1 MPWIEQDPSGFYH
14 VAFRFQGRRFRRSL
28 KTRNRREAELLSAR
42 VEENIALVQRGR
54 LRLHPNADPA
64 QFLLADGVITSKPK
78 RASQFVTLADLT
90 AAYFATVGEDVLEA
104 STLQGMR
111 IHVDHL
117 KRLLGSRT
125 RLAPLSVGDLQRYID
140 KRKLK
145 KTANGSPLSA
155 ATIKKEL
162 ITFRTMWNWARNA
175 GNLRRRFPG
184 RGLKYP
190 KLEAKLRFRT
200 LAEVERILEREGV
213 SPAYEAKLLE
223 SIFLTLEEVQLLLEH
238 ARLHAGPPFLY
249 PMLAFAAHTGA
260 RRSEIMRSEIDDI
273 DLRQKTITIRER
285 KRVKGMKSTRIVP
298 MSPLLEG
305 VLSQW
310 LAEHPGSMHTFCHAE
325 RRPRSRKA
333 RLSPMPL
340 TADEAHDHFKRVLR
354 GSRFEKLKGWHV
366 LRHSFCSNAAAAGI
380 DQRVINAWVGH
391 QSEEMVERYRHL
403 LPTQSENSIH
413 RLFG

>member
-1 MPWIEQDPSGFYH
+1 
-14 VAFRFQGRRFRRSL
+14 
-28 KTRNRREAELLSAR
+28 
-42 VEENIALVQRGR
+42 
-54 LRLHPNADPA
+54 
-64 QFLLADGVITSKPK
+64 
-78 RASQFVTLADLT
+78 
-90 AAYFATVGEDVLEA
+90 
-104 STLQGMR
+104 
-111 IHVDHL
+111 
-117 KRLLGSRT
+117 
-125 RLAPLSVGDLQRYID
+125 
-140 KRKLK
+140 
-145 KTANGSPLSA
+145 
-155 ATIKKEL
+155 
-162 ITFRTMWNWARNA
+162 
-175 GNLRRRFPG
+175 
-184 RGLKYP
+184 
-190 KLEAKLRFRT
+190 
-200 LAEVERILEREGV
+200 
-213 SPAYEAKLLE
+213 
-223 SIFLTLEEVQLLLEH
+223 
-238 ARLHAGPPFLY
+238 
-249 PMLAFAAHTGA
+249 
-260 RRSEIMRSEIDDI
+260 MRSEIDDI

-391 QSEEMVERYRHL
+391 QSEEMVERYRLL